1 MVSQPIAEKIP
12 IKLQGARLDKA
23 LAVMFPEH
31 SRTSLQSWL
40 DAGRILVNNQA
51 LSRRYT
57 VKGGELVVISLP
69 KIEPPAWVAE
79 NIPLDILYE
88 DEDILVVNKPAGLIV
103 HPGAGVRHG
112 TMLNALLHHD
122 STLGTLPRAGIVHRL
137 DKNTTGL
144 LAVAK
149 TEVARLNLIRQLKAR
164 TIKREYLAIVEGRII
179 SGATIDIPVGRSRRS
194 RKQMTAGRGK
204 PAVSHYRVVTR
215 YRNHTLV
222 RVSLDTGRTHQI
234 RVHLRYAGFPIV
246 GDPDYGRRVKIPA
259 GANDELIHSLR
270 ELRRQAL
277 HAERLE
283 ITHPVSGERKHWHAG
298 FPEDLRK
305 LVVLLKTDSS

>member
-1 MVSQPIAEKIP
+1 
-12 IKLQGARLDKA
+12 
-23 LAVMFPEH
+23 
-31 SRTSLQSWL
+31 
-40 DAGRILVNNQA
+40 
-51 LSRRYT
+51 
-57 VKGGELVVISLP
+57 
-69 KIEPPAWVAE
+69 
-79 NIPLDILYE
+79 
-88 DEDILVVNKPAGLIV
+88 
-103 HPGAGVRHG
+103 
-112 TMLNALLHHD
+112 
-122 STLGTLPRAGIVHRL
+122 
-137 DKNTTGL
+137 
-144 LAVAK
+144 
-149 TEVARLNLIRQLKAR
+149 
-164 TIKREYLAIVEGRII
+164 
-179 SGATIDIPVGRSRRS
+179 
-194 RKQMTAGRGK
+194 MTAGRGK

-259 GANDELIHSLR
+259 GANDELIRSLR